1 MSEDTG
7 SPVSENTS
15 SRQFVI
21 RGPHLL
27 ERCTL
32 AVIVEVPYCR
42 RLLGNR
48 CFGQK
53 VGLAMKAIMIGYWV
67 LRVVLT
73 FIAHPMERRT
83 KPLELVRFGE

>member
-1 MSEDTG
+1 M
-7 SPVSENTS
+7 
-15 SRQFVI
+15 I

-48 CFGQK
+48 GFGQK

-83 KPLELVRFGE
+83 KLLELVRFGE